1 MAIYDAVISN
11 IASLITQMLKPATT
25 SDYGFMSPTD
35 KIKLDHLSNSPI
47 YNVICSSEGSVRQKK
62 STNTDAAK
70 SSSQLADGDFVC
82 VKYENTNTY
91 KTTGTDDDLITLTI
105 DGIEYRIVA
114 DYNNSIVIDEAPY
127 LYGEANQFVIYMVKT
142 HNANQKILV
151 YMYSTA
157 GSGSSV
163 SDDDF
168 ADALSK
174 IDGALSDISSNLEAS
189 I

>member
-35 KIKLDHLSNSPI
+35 KMKLNHLSNSPI

-62 STNTDAAK
+62 STSTDALK
-70 SSSQLADGDFVC
+70 SSSQLTDGDFVC
-82 VKYENTNTY
+82 VNYQNTNTY
-91 KTTGTDDDLITLTI
+91 KTSGADDDLITLTI
-105 DGIEYRIVA
+105 DDIEYRIVA
-114 DYNNSIVIDEAPY
+114 DNNFSIVADEAPY
-127 LYGEANQFVIYMVKT
+127 LYGGANQFVLYMVKS
-142 HNANQKILV
+142 NNMKQNFLV
-151 YMYSTA
+151 YIYSTA
-157 GSGSSV
+157 GSGSMV

-174 IDGALSDISSNLEAS
+174 IDDALSDISGNLEAS